1 MKNLKTYDEFLNEGS
16 MSNSDIQS
24 IVDRVYPQVVE
35 DLGKSKYV
43 KTPKVELWKN
53 IYVRV
58 TGEPEAEGE
67 HSSSSEAQYD
77 DHENKI
83 FIYYSTMK
91 DEKHVIQSL
100 LHEYTHALQDPG
112 KWEKYRED
120 GYDNNPYEKAAF
132 KAEKN
137 WKKYK

>member
-1 MKNLKTYDEFLNEGS
+1 MNNLKTYEEFLNEGS
-16 MSNSDIQS
+16 MSNNDIQS
-24 IVDRVYPQVVE
+24 IVDRVYPQIVKN
-35 DLGKSKYV
+35 LGKSKYV
-43 KTPKVELWKN
+43 KTPEVELWKN
-53 IYVRV
+53 IYVRL

-77 DHENKI
+77 DNENKI

-100 LHEYTHALQDPG
+100 LHEYTHALQDPE
-112 KWEKYRED
+112 KWEEHRAD

-132 KAEKN
+132 KSEKN
-137 WKKYK
+137 WKKYR